1 MTATTTR
8 PFETDINRLLHLI
21 IGSVYSNRDV
31 FLRELIS
38 NASDAIDKVRIL
50 KTSQSEAD
58 VDHFIKIKVESD
70 NSIFISDNG
79 IGMDEEDLIN
89 NLSTIAHSGTN
100 DFAENLNMKNPEDFI
115 GQFGV
120 GFFSAFLVASHIEIV
135 TRKWN
140 TNRTLRW
147 CSDGLGTYTIEKI
160 PDSFEY
166 PHGTMIKLSLKE
178 DSLDYTKESE
188 LKRIIKKH
196 SQFISYPIQLWV
208 EKERER
214 TEDDEVVEESDEDKD
229 VVVEEEEEEA
239 VKEKQ
244 KEEEIKKIKYHDWEK
259 INCEKPLWY
268 KEPSQISD
276 DEYKELYK
284 SISKHPHMDPVYWK
298 HFKAEGRH
306 DFQGIFFFSNMF
318 GRQMESDGKSEIKLY
333 VKKVLIMDDCSKEIV
348 PEWCSFIT
356 GIVDS
361 NDIPLNISREML
373 QQNQYMNSMK
383 KYIQKQVLKML
394 DDFSQNKEQYIS
406 TFYPQHSRY
415 LKWGIANGEN
425 ALAKYLFWY
434 HSQNEEE
441 YISLDEYIEKHLKED
456 QKEIFFISGE
466 SIEEIKKSIY
476 MERFLEKDICVL
488 FFIESIDI
496 FMIQRLPQYKDYTIV
511 NIAKQFESKLF
522 DDDKENKEDKTEEN
536 KLITFMKEFLKEK
549 VQDVTISKRLT
560 GSPACVAANRY
571 GWSAHMEKVMRSQ
584 PLQDDVTSRMTG
596 LPKYLEI
603 NIDHP
608 LIKNME
614 TMLED
619 ESSHDVLKEKIEML
633 LSIATVQSGF
643 TVSNVSQFCN
653 KMYNMLYGGG
663 GDLKSSLRLC
673 PETSTSY
680 TQTT

>member
-239 VKEKQ
+239 VKE
-244 KEEEIKKIKYHDWEK
+244 EEIQKIKYHDWEK

-603 NIDHP
+603 NIDHA

-619 ESSHDVLKEKIEML
+619 ESSHDILKEKIEML

-663 GDLKSSLRLC
+663 GDLRSSLRLC